1 MFNMDKI
8 RKFIPFPRCSHIN
21 VYQKQTSHSK
31 NERKRQHNQ
40 TYEKNLTNLAQ
51 LVARGVPMPNDE
63 TLNLMKNM
71 PWNYR
76 TFINSLKKQPNFI
89 LQTLIIDLIQEETL
103 MKDMHSNNDDGSI
116 HITKKKE
123 IKNHTWKTLIT
134 LFHQKMMHQVLNHFQ
149 TRKLNVLIAKNFNIW
164 LRIVKKKMTTNVTS
178 NNKK

>member
-1 MFNMDKI
+1 
-8 RKFIPFPRCSHIN
+8 
-21 VYQKQTSHSK
+21 
-31 NERKRQHNQ
+31 
-40 TYEKNLTNLAQ
+40 LAQ